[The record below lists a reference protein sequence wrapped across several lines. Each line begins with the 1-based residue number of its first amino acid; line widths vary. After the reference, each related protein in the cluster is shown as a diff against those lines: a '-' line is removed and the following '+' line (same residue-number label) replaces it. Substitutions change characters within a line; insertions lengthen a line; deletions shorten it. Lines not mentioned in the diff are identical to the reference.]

1 MPGNYQSA
9 PKPLDD
15 VLDVLEMDYPP
26 IRITEEARRQ
36 CRAAAMQ
43 GNYLMPVRVAMG
55 RFYTDEEWQRRRAE
69 ILAKQLP

>member
-15 VLDVLEMDYPP
+15 VLYVLDMDYPP
-26 IRITEEARRQ
+26 VRITEEARRQ
-36 CRAAAMQ
+36 CMEDAMQ
-43 GNYLMPVRVAMG
+43 GRYHMPVRVAMG

-69 ILAKQLP
+69 ILAKPLP